1 MSIFTDFDASYG
13 DGMDPC
19 NIDENASIDV
29 VDDVLSDD
37 NADHPYGT
45 DFEDDDFVIRTP
57 KMVGGHDTFVN
68 GSEVTH
74 TQANIFGGEDVYH
87 DDMDLSQQ
95 TIPNGMGGED
105 IYDDDMGFEGSTFS
119 DGNGGEDYLS
129 FDGNADNIMQ
139 YDDPLSQ
146 VENLQMDSFNIEN
159 A

>member
-1 MSIFTDFDASYG
+1 MQY
-13 DGMDPC
+13 
-19 NIDENASIDV
+19 
-29 VDDVLSDD
+29 
-37 NADHPYGT
+37 
-45 DFEDDDFVIRTP
+45 
-57 KMVGGHDTFVN
+57 
-68 GSEVTH
+68 
-74 TQANIFGGEDVYH
+74 
-87 DDMDLSQQ
+87 
-95 TIPNGMGGED
+95 